1 MNGPRPPL
9 SVESA
14 RALFVYNRNVFYR
27 FVARV
32 ERLPAKASRR
42 SRGIGHLSL
51 FDTLV
56 HVLNVHEAWIAYI
69 LPGRVR
75 ELPARFREPDRHP
88 KDWAGFHTYETRV
101 WTEVDRYLAGLTAKE
116 LARTVRAPWMPGR
129 YSVSDALFQTTFEE
143 AHHLGEI
150 IGALWQE
157 DRAPPD
163 MTWIDI
169 GRAPVRRA
177 TKPRTRR

>member
-1 MNGPRPPL
+1 MKASSAPL
-9 SVESA
+9 SVGAA
-14 RALFVYNRNVFYR
+14 RVLFLYNRSVYDR

-32 ERLPAKASRR
+32 ERLPPKASRR
-42 SRGIGHLSL
+42 SRGIAHLSL

-56 HVLNVHEAWIAYI
+56 HILNVHEAWIVYI
-69 LPGRVR
+69 LPGKVR

-88 KDWAGFHTYETRV
+88 KDWAGFHAYETRV
-101 WTEVDRYLAGLTAKE
+101 WGEVDRYLLGLTEKD
-116 LARTVRAPWMPGR
+116 LRRTVRAPWMPGR
-129 YSVSDALFQTTFEE
+129 YTVSDALFQTTFEE

-169 GRAPVRRA
+169 GRGPVRKA
-177 TKPRTRR
+177 AKPRSRR

>member
-1 MNGPRPPL
+1 MKPSGAPL
-9 SVESA
+9 SVATS
-14 RALFVYNRNVFYR
+14 RALFVYNRGVFDR

-32 ERLPAKASRR
+32 ERLPVKASRR

-56 HVLNVHEAWIAYI
+56 HILNVHEVWIGYI
-69 LPGRVR
+69 LTGQVR
-75 ELPARFREPDRHP
+75 KVPALFREPGRHP
-88 KDWAGFHTYETRV
+88 KDWAGFRGYEERV
-101 WTEVDRYLAGLTAKE
+101 WTRVVGYLAALTEKE
-116 LARTVRAPWMPGR
+116 LRRTVRAPWMPGR
-129 YSVSDALFQTTFEE
+129 YTVSDALLQTTFEE

-157 DRAPPD
+157 DRVPPD

-169 GRAPVRRA
+169 GRGTPRPRVRR
-177 TKPRTRR
+177 

>member
-1 MNGPRPPL
+1 MTPPSAPL
-9 SVESA
+9 SVGAA
-14 RALFVYNRNVFYR
+14 RRLFLYNRTVFDR
-27 FVARV
+27 FVGRV
-32 ERLPAKASRR
+32 ERLPPKAVRR

-56 HVLNVHEAWIAYI
+56 HILNVHEAWIAYV
-69 LPGRVR
+69 LPGKVR
-75 ELPARFREPDRHP
+75 QLPARFREPDRHP
-88 KDWAGFHTYETRV
+88 KDWAGFHAYETRV
-101 WTEVDRYLAGLTAKE
+101 WSEVERYLDGLTLRE
-116 LARTVRAPWMPGR
+116 LGRTVRAPWMPGR
-129 YSVSDALFQTTFEE
+129 YTVSDALLQTTFEE

-169 GRAPVRRA
+169 GRGPVRAEPKSRS
-177 TKPRTRR
+177 RR

>member
-1 MNGPRPPL
+1 VKPLAAPL
-9 SVESA
+9 SVAAS
-14 RALFVYNRNVFYR
+14 RAIFTYNRTVFDR

-32 ERLPAKASRR
+32 ERLPTKASRR

-56 HVLNVHEAWIAYI
+56 HILNVHEVWIGYI

-75 ELPARFREPDRHP
+75 KVPALFREPGRHP
-88 KDWAGFHTYETRV
+88 KDWAGFHEYAPRV
-101 WTEVDRYLAGLTAKE
+101 WTQIDAYLATLTEKE
-116 LARTVRAPWMPGR
+116 LRRRVRAPWMPGQ
-129 YSVSDALFQTTFEE
+129 YTVADALLQTTFEE

-157 DRAPPD
+157 DRVPPE

-169 GRAPVRRA
+169 GRGALR
-177 TKPRTRR
+177 PRTRK

>member
-1 MNGPRPPL
+1 MKSSSAPL
-9 SVESA
+9 SVETA
-14 RALFVYNRNVFYR
+14 RALFEYNRTVFDR
-27 FVARV
+27 FVGRV
-32 ERLPAKASRR
+32 ERLPAKGSRR

-56 HVLNVHEAWIAYI
+56 HILNVHEVWIGYI
-69 LPGRVR
+69 LTGNVR
-75 ELPARFREPDRHP
+75 KVPALFREPGRHP
-88 KDWAGFHTYETRV
+88 KDWAGFRTYEARV
-101 WTEVDRYLAGLTAKE
+101 WSVVDAYLAQLTEKE
-116 LARTVRAPWMPGR
+116 LRRTVKAPWMPGR
-129 YSVSDALFQTTFEE
+129 YTVSDALLQTTFEQ

-169 GRAPVRRA
+169 GRGTSRPRSRR
-177 TKPRTRR
+177 

>member
-1 MNGPRPPL
+1 MPAQRAPL
-9 SVESA
+9 SVDTA
-14 RALFVYNRNVFYR
+14 RRLFEYNRTVFDR

-56 HVLNVHEAWIAYI
+56 HILNVHEAWIGYI

-75 ELPARFREPDRHP
+75 ALPARFRDADRHP
-88 KDWAGFHTYETRV
+88 KDWAGFHAYEARV
-101 WTEVDRYLAGLTAKE
+101 WSEVATYVDHLTESE
-116 LARTVRAPWMPGR
+116 LRRRVRAPWMPGQ
-129 YSVSDALFQTTFEE
+129 YTAADALLQTTFEE

-157 DRAPPD
+157 DKAPPD

-169 GRAPVRRA
+169 GRGRRR
-177 TKPRTRR
+177 PRSGR

>member
-1 MNGPRPPL
+1 MKAPSAPL
-9 SVESA
+9 SVPAA
-14 RALFVYNRNVFYR
+14 RALFAYNRSVFDR

-56 HVLNVHEAWIAYI
+56 HILNVHEAWIAYI
-69 LPGRVR
+69 LPGKVR

-88 KDWAGFHTYETRV
+88 KDWVGFHTYEERV
-101 WTEVDRYLAGLTAKE
+101 WQALDAYLGALTEKE
-116 LARTVRAPWMPGR
+116 LRRTVRAPWMPGR
-129 YSVSDALFQTTFEE
+129 YTVSDALFQTTFEE

-169 GRAPVRRA
+169 GRGPVRRPA
-177 TKPRTRR
+177 KARR

>member
-1 MNGPRPPL
+1 MKTSSPPL
-9 SVESA
+9 SVGTA
-14 RALFVYNRNVFYR
+14 RALFEYNRNVYDR

-32 ERLPAKASRR
+32 EKLPPRASRR

-56 HVLNVHEAWIAYI
+56 HILNVHEAWVAYI
-69 LPGRVR
+69 LPGKVR
-75 ELPARFREPDRHP
+75 QLPARFRDADRHP
-88 KDWAGFHTYETRV
+88 KDWAGFHAYEARV
-101 WTEVDRYLAGLTAKE
+101 WSEVDRYLGGLTEKE
-116 LARTVRAPWMPGR
+116 LRRTVRAPWMPGR
-129 YSVSDALFQTTFEE
+129 YTVSDALFQTTFEE

-169 GRAPVRRA
+169 GRGPVRKSARS
-177 TKPRTRR
+177 RR